1 MQKKHRRCWCY
12 ATLQSSCPQSSNT
25 EEGINLILYTVGPV
39 QMDPAVLAAGAQQ
52 PPYFRT
58 DAYSKF
64 MLGLENDLLKLMD
77 APQEARAV
85 FLSASGSGGMEASL
99 ASMFSPTED
108 RILVI
113 TAGTFGDRFVQLCEA
128 LRLPHDVLNLA
139 ENEELASEH
148 LEKFAGHGYTG
159 VTVNHCE
166 TSNGKLQDLRI
177 VSEFAKR
184 EGALTIVDAVSSF
197 LCEPLS
203 MKELN
208 IDLILTASQ
217 KALALSPGIAPVVVG
232 PSALA
237 RIKGRAAAKAASSED
252 GLAYPYY
259 LDLNAALVN
268 MERGQTPYTP
278 SISVLQQ
285 LRARLDQLNSEI
297 DQEIRRVKDLASYF
311 RKELTAR
318 TSFTVAP
325 WRMAAGVTLV
335 VSDRYDMEE
344 IYHYLDNAGLVL
356 NPCGGLHAKK
366 RIRVGHMGT
375 LTKKDYDHL
384 LDQLARYED
393 REEDT

>member
-1 MQKKHRRCWCY
+1 
-12 ATLQSSCPQSSNT
+12 
-25 EEGINLILYTVGPV
+25 
-39 QMDPAVLAAGAQQ
+39 
-52 PPYFRT
+52 
-58 DAYSKF
+58 
-64 MLGLENDLLKLMD
+64 
-77 APQEARAV
+77 
-85 FLSASGSGGMEASL
+85 
-99 ASMFSPTED
+99 
-108 RILVI
+108 
-113 TAGTFGDRFVQLCEA
+113 
-128 LRLPHDVLNLA
+128 
-139 ENEELASEH
+139 
-148 LEKFAGHGYTG
+148 
-159 VTVNHCE
+159 
-166 TSNGKLQDLRI
+166 
-177 VSEFAKR
+177 
-184 EGALTIVDAVSSF
+184 
-197 LCEPLS
+197 
-203 MKELN
+203 
-208 IDLILTASQ
+208 
-217 KALALSPGIAPVVVG
+217 
-232 PSALA
+232 
-237 RIKGRAAAKAASSED
+237 
-252 GLAYPYY
+252 
-259 LDLNAALVN
+259 